1 MAPAEARAGFATGI
15 RHAAE
20 YRLLQAA
27 LAGFDRLPIG
37 TAAALARRLGRTW
50 FALDR
55 RRRRV
60 AISNVL
66 RAGFAGDQRQATDL
80 ARRSAEHF
88 ALVVL
93 EALRSEEILDR
104 EPAEPEGGAEP
115 QPACGGVELRIDPA
129 ARALLEDEA
138 QGMVQPA
145 CGGVELRIDPAARAL
160 LEDEAQGMVL
170 SSGHFG
176 NWEIGGQVLSRFK
189 PVAGIA
195 RPMNNPRVERLVQQR
210 KPRYRFRP
218 IPKYSGEPRRFLE
231 VLRQGEALALLT
243 DQHARSGGVP
253 VELFGHPVST
263 YTTSA
268 MLHLVAR
275 VPLCFAACR
284 RVAPLRFE
292 LVVSP
297 PIEHRRSGDRRADVQ
312 AILRRLNA
320 MLEEQVRLAP
330 DQYVWGHRFW
340 R

>member
-115 QPACGGVELRIDPA
+115 
-129 ARALLEDEA
+129 
-138 QGMVQPA
+138 QPA

-320 MLEEQVRLAP
+320 MLEGQVRLAP